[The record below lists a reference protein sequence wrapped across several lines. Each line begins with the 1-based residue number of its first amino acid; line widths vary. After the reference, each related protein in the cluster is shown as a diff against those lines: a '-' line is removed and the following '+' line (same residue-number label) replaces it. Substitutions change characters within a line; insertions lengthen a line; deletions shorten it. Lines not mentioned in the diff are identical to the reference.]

1 MRSPPLYD
9 GFAVLRPC
17 GRTGRKPK
25 QKKRG
30 LID

>member
-25 QKKRG
+25 QKKER
-30 LID
+30 IN